1 MNRYHVRAAKNGSRT
16 TVLGPGWIYCLSWQV
31 QDGKIDGDGLLV
43 TLEDVEKR
51 KTAILAIAELK

>member
-1 MNRYHVRAAKNGSRT
+1 M
-16 TVLGPGWIYCLSWQV
+16 YCLSWQV

-43 TLEDVEKR
+43 TLEDVEKK

>member
-1 MNRYHVRAAKNGSRT
+1 MNRYHVRVAKNGSRT
-16 TVLGPGWIYCLSWQV
+16 TLQRGKSVYCLSWQV